1 MSDDDAEFQRLIVRS
16 VRRSDVALMADA
28 ARRAEKGQ
36 GEWLGEAIRAY
47 VAAERADGLHGEV
60 LAPGALPVMLA
71 APLPALSIEE
81 IGRAVE
87 IAARIAELRGRPT
100 QTRVLVRA
108 QRLLSARLARPP
120 RPDRGASSPP

>member
-1 MSDDDAEFQRLIVRS
+1 MSDDAEFQRLIVRS

-28 ARRAEKGQ
+28 ARRADKGQ

-47 VAAERADGLHGEV
+47 VAAERAEGLHGEV

-71 APLPALSIEE
+71 AQPALSIEE

-87 IAARIAELRGRPT
+87 IAVRIAELRGRPP
-100 QTRVLVRA
+100 QARVLHRA
-108 QRLLSARLARPP
+108 QRLLSARLAAP
-120 RPDRGASSPP
+120 PDRGASSPP